1 MDEITMSR
9 VTEIEDPKLRDV
21 GMRVVN
27 TLRLVAEKAVAHHAE
42 PAKYPIASETDYLE
56 QIFLARFQALRPEKQ
71 QVAVTKVMPLVNASG
86 EERAKVYGDL
96 AKIDLHS
103 AISVQ
108 TQVNALP
115 FPDAL
120 KFPISRLSSP
130 INVPKQVF
138 FSAGSKLTAS
148 QATDLLQLRIHKV
161 QCIDE
166 TDGIFG
172 NEGGED
178 EINLAGITVDA
189 TGTTQKI
196 SQFRVKN
203 SKGDFEED
211 DNPVVTYSPPKV
223 FAQFDLRQGDKWP
236 KTYFATLV
244 LAEEDNGAF
253 PDFVSKLY
261 EQAKELAQKEV
272 KKAVE
277 ASTTTELGPIL
288 AKALAELA
296 AWVVGKLF
304 DGIKEAWE
312 DDVFEPFTVKMK
324 VQSPGDL
331 WNGNKTESGLGWID
345 WKGHGGEYKL
355 WFDWHISWKD
365 LRVPAPLSYSGVWRG
380 GNDGYYLW
388 SGVPWDN
395 FAAKWDELAK
405 QNLRLLDIETFVN
418 NNQRLWSGIWR
429 TGNDP
434 YALLMGLSWDNF
446 VAKWKELATQNL
458 RLINIETYVENSQRL
473 WAGVWRSGNDGY
485 YLWGGIK
492 WDNFAAKWNEL
503 AKQNLRLIN
512 IETYVE
518 NGQRLWVGVW
528 REGHDGHALLAGLN
542 WNDFAAKWQ
551 ESAKQNLRLI
561 DFKSYM
567 DNGKTLYAG
576 VWREGNDPYYLWVG
590 ASWDSFVAKWD
601 ELGKQNLRLIDLE
614 IR

>member
-1 MDEITMSR
+1 MDEITTSQ
-9 VTEIEDPKLRDV
+9 VTEIEEPKVRDV
-21 GMRVVN
+21 AMRVVN
-27 TLRLVAEKAVAHHAE
+27 TLRLAAEKAVAHHAE
-42 PAKYPIASETDYLE
+42 PAKYPIASETDSLE

-86 EERAKVYGDL
+86 EERIKVYGDL

-120 KFPISRLSSP
+120 KFPISRLVSP

-138 FSAGSKLTAS
+138 FSAGSKLTAP

-161 QCIDE
+161 QCIAE
-166 TDGIFG
+166 TTPK
-172 NEGGED
+172 GGED
-178 EINLAGITVDA
+178 KIYLAGTTVDA
-189 TGTTQKI
+189 IGTSRKV
-196 SQFRVKN
+196 SQFHV
-203 SKGDFEED
+203 GDFND
-211 DNPVVTYSPPKV
+211 DQDDKKLVVTYSPPKV
-223 FAQFDLRQGDKWP
+223 FAEFDLRPGDKWP

-244 LAEEDNGAF
+244 LAEKDNGGL
-253 PDFVSKLY
+253 PDFINTLFEKVKS
-261 EQAKELAQKEV
+261 EV
-272 KKAVE
+272 ISAI
-277 ASTTTELGPIL
+277 ATAIGAGIGELGGPIGAAIGAAVGFIL
-288 AKALAELA
+288 GELF
-296 AWVVGKLF
+296 KLF
-304 DGIKEAWE
+304 KEAWE
-312 DDVFEPFTVKMK
+312 DDIFKPFTVKMK

-331 WNGNKTESGLGWID
+331 WNGNKTESGLGWIN

-405 QNLRLLDIETFVN
+405 QNLRLINIETFVE

-458 RLINIETYVENSQRL
+458 RLINIETYVENGQRL
-473 WAGVWRSGNDGY
+473 WAGVWRGGNDGY
-485 YLWGGIK
+485 YLWSGVK
-492 WDNFAAKWNEL
+492 WDNFVAKWQEL

-561 DFKSYM
+561 DFKSYV
-567 DNGKTLYAG
+567 DNGKTVYAG

-590 ASWDSFVAKWD
+590 ASWDSFVTKWD